1 MLVVETAA
9 LGPGCCAFTKTDRG
23 PFIDTLIDDDT
34 LPVGRL
40 YISQASVETM
50 AGMFGMASEQA
61 HNRAKDRAKKLEAE
75 LDDLRTKL
83 AKQVELNQAL
93 INAGYKEPAHAS

>member
-9 LGPGCCAFTKTDRG
+9 LGPGCCAFTKTDHG
-23 PFIDTLIDDDT
+23 PFIDTLIDDDA
-34 LPVGRL
+34 LPVGRV
-40 YISQASVETM
+40 YISQSSVETM
-50 AGMFGMASEQA
+50 AGMVGMASELA
-61 HNRAKDRAKKLEAE
+61 HSRAKDKIRRLETE
-75 LDDLRTKL
+75 LEETRQKL